1 MAEQRVKTRA
11 GKRPAAAGGASELV
25 FLALGGL
32 GEIGM
37 NCYLYGSGPPDAREW
52 MMVDIGITFPEGD
65 YEPGVDVILP
75 DVRFI
80 EDEHVSLNGIVL
92 THAHEDHFGALIEL
106 WPRLKVPVYA
116 TPFTAQLLKAKL
128 SEAGNRVKIPIREIP
143 VGGTFKVGPFDL
155 EFVAVAHSIPEPQA
169 LLIKTAD
176 GKVLHTG
183 DWKIEPTPYA
193 TGTDTDQ
200 GRLMAIGAEGVDALI
215 CDSTNAMREGR
226 SPSESEVAKSLAAEI
241 KKCQGAVAV
250 TIFSSNVARMQA
262 VADAAKATGRTLVVA
277 GRAMHRMIAVAL
289 ETGHLNKDFKHHD
302 QDHFQTLPPERA
314 LLLCTGSQGEP
325 RAALARMADNEHPM
339 IRLTARDTVIFSS
352 RTIPG
357 NEKVVGRIQNRL
369 VERGIQIITDNDALV
384 HVTGHPRRDELKEMY
399 SWVKPRIAIP
409 MHGEARHMA
418 ANAALAKACGVP
430 QVMVVRNGDIV
441 RLAPGNGA
449 VIDEAPVGRLYRDG
463 RLLVESTEGP
473 VRDRRKLAQVGIAV
487 VSLVL
492 DTRGNIAADPDV
504 VLDGIPETDTEGRDV
519 LDLVLDAVDNTLKS
533 FPPKRRLDL
542 AKVEDAVRKAVRG
555 TIDNAWGKRPIVKVM
570 TATVEAGK

>member
-1 MAEQRVKTRA
+1 MADQRVKTRA

-37 NCYLYGSGPPDAREW
+37 NCYLYGTGPADQRQW
-52 MMVDIGITFPEGD
+52 LMVDIGITFPEGD

-80 EDEHVSLNGIVL
+80 ENDQANLTGIVI

-106 WPRLKVPVYA
+106 WPRLKAPVYA
-116 TPFTAQLLKAKL
+116 TPFAAQLLKAKL
-128 SEAGNRVKIPIREIP
+128 SEAGNRVKIPITEIP
-143 VGGTFKVGPFDL
+143 VASSFKIGPFDL

-169 LLIKTAD
+169 LLIKTPE

-193 TGTDTDQ
+193 TGTDTDAE
-200 GRLMAIGAEGVDALI
+200 RLTALGAEGVDAII

-226 SPSESEVAKSLAAEI
+226 SPSETEVAKSLGIEI
-241 KKCQGAVAV
+241 AKCTGAVAV

-277 GRAMHRMIAVAL
+277 GRAMHRMIAVAI
-289 ETGHLNKDFKHHD
+289 ETGHLRQDFRYHD
-302 QDHFQTLPPERA
+302 QDHFALVPPDKV

-325 RAALARMADNEHPM
+325 RAALARIADNEHPM
-339 IRLTARDTVIFSS
+339 IKLSPRDTVIFSS

-369 VERGIQIITDNDALV
+369 VDRGIAIVTDTDALV
-384 HVTGHPRRDELKEMY
+384 HVTGHPRREELREMY
-399 SWVKPRIAIP
+399 AWVKPKLAIP

-418 ANAALAKACGVP
+418 AHAALAKAAGVP
-430 QVMVVRNGDIV
+430 QVMIVRNGDIV
-441 RLAPGNGA
+441 RLAPGAGA

-463 RLLVESTEGP
+463 RLLIESNNAP

-492 DTRGNIAADPDV
+492 DTRGQIAADPDV
-504 VLDGIPETDTEGRDV
+504 VLDGVPEATGEGKDM
-519 LDLVLDAVDNTLKS
+519 LDLVLDAIDGALRS
-533 FPPKRRLDL
+533 FPPKRRQDQER
-542 AKVEDAVRKAVRG
+542 VEDAVRKAVRG
-555 TIDNAWGKRPIVKVM
+555 TIENAWGKRPIVKVM
-570 TATVEAGK
+570 TATVDAK